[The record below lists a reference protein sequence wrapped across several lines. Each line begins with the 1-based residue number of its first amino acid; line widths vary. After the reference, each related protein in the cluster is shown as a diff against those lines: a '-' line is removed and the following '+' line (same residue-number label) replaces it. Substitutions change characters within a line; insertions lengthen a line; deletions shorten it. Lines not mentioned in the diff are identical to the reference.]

1 MNYADPELGD
11 RLAAEYA
18 LGTLRG
24 PARRRFE
31 RLLPGDA
38 YLRDLAADWEL
49 RLNLLAESVPAV
61 PPPARVWES
70 IAERIGPTFAL
81 IGPAVAPPR
90 DNLINRLWDR
100 LGFWRAA
107 SLLTA
112 AAAAVAVYAALH
124 QPDVGRE
131 QIATLDQRLTGIET
145 KLRAVEATPREIGAL
160 NQRLARIEGETQG
173 LAETRSE
180 LAVLGNRLGGI
191 ESRLDATVP
200 VLSHVA
206 VLIDKY
212 ARPMMTADLDVAD
225 GRLVLQLKIKPP
237 RDFTDKM
244 LEVWLVAPD
253 GTPRS
258 LGLLPSAEGGT
269 TVALNLPHDIAETLA
284 TSELAVSLE
293 PSGGSTTGLPTGPI
307 LFSGAVLPV
316 DL

>member
-1 MNYADPELGD
+1 MNDADPELHD

-31 RLLPGDA
+31 RLLSDNA
-38 YLRDLAADWEL
+38 YLRDLAEDWEL
-49 RLNLLAESVPAV
+49 RLNLLAESAPAV
-61 PPPARVWES
+61 APPARVWEG
-70 IAERIGPTFAL
+70 IAERIGPAS
-81 IGPAVAPPR
+81 APMR
-90 DNLINRLWDR
+90 ASLLNRLWDS

-107 SLLTA
+107 SLLGA
-112 AAAAVAVYAALH
+112 AAAAVAVYVALRP
-124 QPDVGRE
+124 PDLGRE
-131 QIATLDQRLTGIET
+131 QIVALDQRLTGIET
-145 KLRAVEATPREIGAL
+145 KLAAVEATPREIGAL
-160 NQRLARIEGETQG
+160 NERLMRIEGATQG
-173 LAETRSE
+173 LAETQNEIAGLVDR
-180 LAVLGNRLGGI
+180 LAGI

-225 GRLVLQLKIKPP
+225 GRLVLRLKIKPP
-237 RDFTDKM
+237 RDFTGKA
-244 LEVWLVAPD
+244 LEVWLVPPD
-253 GTPRS
+253 GAPRS

-269 TVALNLPHDIAETLA
+269 TVALNLPHDIAEALA

-293 PSGGSTTGLPTGPI
+293 PSGGSTTGLPTGPV

>member
-1 MNYADPELGD
+1 MNYADPEVRD

-31 RLLPGDA
+31 RLLSGDA
-38 YLRDLAADWEL
+38 RLRDLAEDWEL
-49 RLNLLAESVPAV
+49 RLNLLAESTPAV
-61 PPPARVWES
+61 APPARVWEQ
-70 IAERIGPTFAL
+70 IAQRVGPETAPTRERFL
-81 IGPAVAPPR
+81 
-90 DNLINRLWDR
+90 DWLWGN
-100 LGFWRAA
+100 LGFWRGA
-107 SLLTA
+107 SLLAAGA
-112 AAAAVAVYAALH
+112 AALAIYVAQRPPDLGQQQIAAL
-124 QPDVGRE
+124 DE
-131 QIATLDQRLTGIET
+131 RLAGIET
-145 KLRAVEATPREIGAL
+145 KLADVQSAEREIAAL
-160 NQRLARIEGETQG
+160 DERLVRIESATQG

-180 LAVLGNRLGGI
+180 IAALVDRLTGI

-212 ARPMMTADLDVAD
+212 SRPMMTADLDVAD
-225 GRLVLQLKIKPP
+225 GRLVLRLKIKPP
-237 RDFTDKM
+237 RDFTGKT
-244 LEVWLVAPD
+244 LEVWLMPPG

-269 TVALNLPHDIAETLA
+269 TVALNLPHDTAEALA

-293 PSGGSTTGLPTGPI
+293 PSGGSATGLPTGPV

>member
-1 MNYADPELGD
+1 MNYADPELRD

-31 RLLPGDA
+31 RLLSDNA
-38 YLRDLAADWEL
+38 QLRDLAEDWEL
-49 RLNLLAESVPAV
+49 RLNLLAESAPAV
-61 PPPARVWES
+61 APSAHIWEG
-70 IAERIGPTFAL
+70 IDERIGPAS
-81 IGPAVAPPR
+81 APVR
-90 DNLINRLWDR
+90 DSLLHRLWDS
-100 LGFWRAA
+100 LGFWRAT
-107 SLLTA
+107 SLLAAAATA
-112 AAAAVAVYAALH
+112 AAVYVALH
-124 QPDVGRE
+124 PPDVGRE
-131 QIATLDQRLTGIET
+131 QIVALDQRLTGIET
-145 KLRAVEATPREIGAL
+145 KLAAVEATPREIGAL
-160 NQRLARIEGETQG
+160 NERLARIEGATQG

-180 LAVLGNRLGGI
+180 LVALGDRLAGI

-225 GRLVLQLKIKPP
+225 GRLVLRLKIKPP
-237 RDFTDKM
+237 RDFTGKT
-244 LEVWLVAPD
+244 LEVWLVPPD

-269 TVALNLPHDIAETLA
+269 TVALNLPHDTAEALA

-293 PSGGSTTGLPTGPI
+293 PSGGSTSGLPTGPV
-307 LFSGAVLPV
+307 LFSGAVIPV

>member
-1 MNYADPELGD
+1 MNYADPDLRD

-31 RLLPGDA
+31 RLLSDDER
-38 YLRDLAADWEL
+38 LRDAAEDWEL
-49 RLNLLAESVPAV
+49 RLNLLGESALAV
-61 PPPARVWES
+61 EPPARVWEG
-70 IAERIGPTFAL
+70 IAGRL
-81 IGPAVAPPR
+81 GPAPAPAR
-90 DNLINRLWDR
+90 DSFFHQLWDS

-107 SLLTA
+107 SLLA
-112 AAAAVAVYAALH
+112 GAAAAVALYVAL
-124 QPDVGRE
+124 QPRDAGRE
-131 QIATLDQRLTGIET
+131 QIAALDQRLTGIET
-145 KLRAVEATPREIGAL
+145 KLAAVEATPREIGAL
-160 NQRLARIEGETQG
+160 GERLGRIEGATEG
-173 LAETRSE
+173 LVETRSE
-180 LAVLGNRLGGI
+180 LAALGEQLAGI
-191 ESRLDATVP
+191 QSRLDATVP

-212 ARPMMTADLDVAD
+212 ARPMMIADLDVAD
-225 GRLVLQLKIKPP
+225 GRLVLRLKIKPP
-237 RDFTDKM
+237 RDFTDKT
-244 LEVWLVAPD
+244 LEVWLVPPG

-269 TVALNLPHDIAETLA
+269 TIALNLPHEVAQALA

-293 PSGGSTTGLPTGPI
+293 PSGGSTTGAPTGPV

>member
-1 MNYADPELGD
+1 MRYADPDLRD

-31 RLLPGDA
+31 RLASDDER
-38 YLRDLAADWEL
+38 LRDSAEDWEL
-49 RLNLLAESVPAV
+49 RINLLGESAPAV
-61 PPPARVWES
+61 EPPARVWER
-70 IAERIGPTFAL
+70 IAERIGPA
-81 IGPAVAPPR
+81 PAPTR
-90 DNLINRLWDR
+90 DSLLDRLWES

-107 SLLTA
+107 SLLA
-112 AAAAVAVYAALH
+112 AGAAAVALYVAL
-124 QPDVGRE
+124 QPPDTGQE
-131 QIATLDQRLTGIET
+131 LNQRLTGIES
-145 KLRAVEATPREIGAL
+145 KLAAVEATPREIGAL
-160 NQRLARIEGETQG
+160 SERLGRIEGATQG

-180 LAVLGNRLGGI
+180 LAALGDQLAGI

-206 VLIDKY
+206 VLIDRY
-212 ARPMMTADLDVAD
+212 ARPMMIADLDVAE
-225 GRLVLQLKIKPP
+225 GRLVMRLKIKPP
-237 RDFTDKM
+237 RDFTGKT
-244 LEVWLVAPD
+244 LEVWLVPPG

-258 LGLLPSAEGGT
+258 LGLFPSEQSGT
-269 TVALNLPHDIAETLA
+269 TVALNLPHEVAQALA

-293 PSGGSTTGLPTGPI
+293 PSGGSTTGAPTGPV